1 MKKVLFILVIGCL
14 GACKKAEVDK
24 GEVAARVAKQYYDQL
39 IAGNEQAFLDA
50 RYQPERIPER
60 YKEQLKENIKM
71 FIAQQKEE
79 HKGIVSAKI
88 IRHEVDTAKHMAHVF
103 LLLSYGD
110 STKEQIVVPM
120 IEHKGTWL
128 LK

>member
-1 MKKVLFILVIGCL
+1 MKKVLFILAIGCL

-60 YKEQLKENIKM
+60 YKEQLKE
-71 FIAQQKEE
+71 E

-88 IRHEVDTAKHMAHVF
+88 IRHEVDTAKHMAHIF

>member
-1 MKKVLFILVIGCL
+1 MKKVLFILAIGCL

-50 RYQPERIPER
+50 RYQPERIPAR

-79 HKGIVSAKI
+79 HKLFAMKW
-88 IRHEVDTAKHMAHVF
+88 TQ
-103 LLLSYGD
+103 LS
-110 STKEQIVVPM
+110 
-120 IEHKGTWL
+120 TWRTFFYYL
-128 LK
+128 AMEIAPKNKLWCL